1 MLVSYPVLGLIGRVI
16 LLFPLNLNQ
25 LTCNQPL
32 MIFFYK
38 QQRDIFIIP
47 PKDDFVRLTTF
58 MLGIVLGMIFWEI
71 KKGLRISPKPLF
83 CLAHL
88 YSHLLSVG
96 V

>member
-1 MLVSYPVLGLIGRVI
+1 
-16 LLFPLNLNQ
+16 
-25 LTCNQPL
+25 

-71 KKGLRISPKPLF
+71 KKGLRISPKPLYLF
-83 CLAHL
+83 GSPIHTLNEPRQ
-88 YSHLLSVG
+88 
-96 V
+96 